1 MIAVKMLAHA
11 VLTFLCV
18 GLVSATV
25 VCPDGGLCPDKNT
38 CCLTTRGYGCCNDP
52 FAVCCSDQLHCC
64 PAGYR
69 CGDAAQSCVKDG
81 LPWFRLQWTM
91 NSPAKEPET
100 GPLKLSLPDS
110 ETNAIQERPTD
121 LSVVWCNDNH
131 TTHCPD
137 GTTCCLSPY
146 FGWGCCNHPLAQCCS
161 DGIHC
166 CPHGYYCDS
175 TSTQCL
181 RGGGQRRSATYNFS
195 AAVYQS
201 ERSSTGM
208 RGLTPARRSKKGG

>member
-52 FAVCCSDQLHCC
+52 F
-64 PAGYR
+64 
-69 CGDAAQSCVKDG
+69 
-81 LPWFRLQWTM
+81 
-91 NSPAKEPET
+91 
-100 GPLKLSLPDS
+100 
-110 ETNAIQERPTD
+110 ERPTD